1 MICSY
6 CKIARTENEAPC
18 PHCGAPSPLLQVSQA
33 GQWRPG
39 NVGTAAWNN
48 ESTNTSSNAARS
60 TYQNPSWQQDTSFN
74 TRGQQV
80 EQQNFASSSFRQP
93 SGQLNFPASTPSFRQ
108 PSGQLN
114 FPTQTSSFRQP
125 SGQLNFPATSPGEQ
139 TGDMYSPMPFWQQA
153 DGPAPVPSQE
163 LGSSFLPV
171 PYQNGELQAESRQ
184 PTVSLQL
191 VPDNAIEHL
200 IPVEQ
205 QQAPVVYVPPMYTKP
220 RPIIP
225 QKRAISGFLSV
236 IIVALLL
243 CSGLSYYAKASGWLD
258 RAVAFYTGK
267 PGPNLPASTANNI
280 PNPPNQKTSDLGPAY
295 NNGTIPSATFA
306 SRIDQH
312 NVAIAPSNIFKPNQ
326 TFYLTF
332 TVNTTNQAGKVF
344 TKWYTNGRF
353 FETVPQTGQAIP
365 AKSNKSASIPMQ
377 FSQPLSGYVEI
388 YWNNQ
393 FAERLYFA
401 VRY

>member
-6 CKIARTENEAPC
+6 CKNARIENEAPC

-39 NVGTAAWNN
+39 NLGSSAWGNENAKGSGNTANGGYQ
-48 ESTNTSSNAARS
+48 SS
-60 TYQNPSWQQDTSFN
+60 YWQQDASFGAAN
-74 TRGQQV
+74 QQV
-80 EQQNFASSSFRQP
+80 EQQGFSSSSFRKP
-93 SGQLNFPASTPSFRQ
+93 SGQLNFPSPS
-108 PSGQLN
+108 
-114 FPTQTSSFRQP
+114 SSFRQP

-139 TGDMYSPMPFWQQA
+139 SDAYSPMPFWQNTDQQT
-153 DGPAPVPSQE
+153 PASMQE
-163 LGSSFLPV
+163 SNQSFLPV
-171 PYQNGELQAESRQ
+171 PYQNGMDLQAEGRQ

-191 VPDNAIEHL
+191 VPDQAIEHL
-200 IPVEQ
+200 LPVEQ

-225 QKRAISGFLSV
+225 QKRAVSGFLSV

-258 RAVAFYTGK
+258 RAVAFYTGQ
-267 PGPNLPASTANNI
+267 PGPNLPVSTANNI
-280 PNPPNQKTSDLGPAY
+280 PNPPTQKTSDLGPAY

-306 SRIDQH
+306 SKIDEH
-312 NVAIAPSNIFKPNQ
+312 NVAIAPSNIFKPAQ

-353 FETVPQTGQAIP
+353 FETVPPAGQAIP

-388 YWNNQ
+388 YWNTQ

>member
-6 CKIARTENEAPC
+6 CKNARIENEAPC

-39 NVGTAAWNN
+39 DLGSAAWSNETADGSRHTAA
-48 ESTNTSSNAARS
+48 SGYQSS
-60 TYQNPSWQQDTSFN
+60 YWQKDASFN
-74 TRGQQV
+74 TTSQQVGQQD
-80 EQQNFASSSFRQP
+80 FAQSSFRQP
-93 SGQLNFPASTPSFRQ
+93 SGQLNFPTS
-108 PSGQLN
+108 
-114 FPTQTSSFRQP
+114 TSSFRQP
-125 SGQLNFPATSPGEQ
+125 SGQLNFPATPPGEQ
-139 TGDMYSPMPFWQQA
+139 ARDIYNPMPFWQNTDQQ
-153 DGPAPVPSQE
+153 APVEQ
-163 LGSSFLPV
+163 GQSFLPV
-171 PYQNGELQAESRQ
+171 PYQNGMDQQAEGRQ
-184 PTVSLQL
+184 QTVSLQL
-191 VPDNAIEHL
+191 VPDQAIEHL
-200 IPVEQ
+200 LPVEQ
-205 QQAPVVYVPPMYTKP
+205 QQSPVVYVPPMYTKP

-225 QKRAISGFLSV
+225 QKRAISGFFSV

-258 RAVAFYTGK
+258 RAVAFYTGQ
-267 PGPNLPASTANNI
+267 PGPNLPVSTANNI

-312 NVAIAPSNIFKPNQ
+312 NIAIAPSNIFKPSQ

-332 TVNTTNQAGKVF
+332 TVNTTNNAGKVF
-344 TKWYTNGRF
+344 TRWYTNDRF
-353 FETVPQTGQAIP
+353 FETVPPAGQAIP

-388 YWNNQ
+388 YWNTQ